1 MADADNPKTHVENQ
15 NIDLPRKQPESPKH
29 EGIDPLTESDTMY
42 PREEVK
48 SEADKLHRRE
58 YNAEPEPT
66 EEEQAAE
73 DTVADQEARAANP
86 KNASEKRKADA
97 KTAGGQEP
105 KSPAG
110 DKPQKDSPETSR
122 DTSPSNKTESKRG

>member
-73 DTVADQEARAANP
+73 DTVAD
-86 KNASEKRKADA
+86 
-97 KTAGGQEP
+97 
-105 KSPAG
+105 
-110 DKPQKDSPETSR
+110 
-122 DTSPSNKTESKRG
+122 